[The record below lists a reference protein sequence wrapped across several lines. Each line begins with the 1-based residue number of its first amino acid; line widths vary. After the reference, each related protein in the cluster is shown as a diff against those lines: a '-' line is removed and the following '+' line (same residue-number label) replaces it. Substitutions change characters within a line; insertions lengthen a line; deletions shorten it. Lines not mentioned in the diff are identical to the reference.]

1 MKYGKCVTSKVPVLI
16 KVIMPCFIGSLLSFI
31 NSFTV
36 FDSIADSLDVEA
48 LEQELG
54 KWNRVT

>member
-1 MKYGKCVTSKVPVLI
+1 MVNVLLTMLI
-16 KVIMPCFIGSLLSFI
+16 KVIMPCLLSFI

>member
-1 MKYGKCVTSKVPVLI
+1 MVNMLLTMLI

-36 FDSIADSLDVEA
+36 FDSISDFLDGVA

-54 KWNRVT
+54 KWNKVT